1 MLRRGKCLRVGHGYV
16 ISRYKQDLG
25 HSVIRPVL
33 RFGRVSASDFR
44 GVSGALL
51 SGSRRLS
58 PRRTRVLYIKSQTR
72 ADARGLVGAVLVG
85 SITGLALGGVYL
97 LGGLAQSA
105 STHARVARLA
115 EGASGDFS
123 EAAMLSASTR
133 MDPGALAVAKR
144 HDPQLFAAVDQRDR
158 QSAMLAARLEGAGSG
173 LLPGQSGRT
182 GPLMLR
188 ASFGTMFNGAGAG
201 PFQIGNALQSSR
213 ELECLAQAIYYEAR
227 GETPSGQAAVA
238 QVVLNR
244 VRHPAFPKSICGV
257 VFQGAYNRTGCQFS
271 FACDG
276 SMRRARDG
284 GAWSRA
290 RKVATRALAGTMT
303 SEVGSATHFHTVNV
317 SPGWG
322 PRLLRVT
329 QVGMHIFYRF
339 GRRSGGS
346 SLSPTVDDIAP
357 SEIASLT
364 ADGHGPV
371 AYTSLARLEPG
382 ATAPGVGGPIGPVTE
397 PASAP
402 SVPPAKAPTLTP
414 VKSVAPANDKPALEG
429 LKATVGA
436 GSGAAS

>member
-1 MLRRGKCLRVGHGYV
+1 M
-16 ISRYKQDLG
+16 
-25 HSVIRPVL
+25 
-33 RFGRVSASDFR
+33 
-44 GVSGALL
+44 
-51 SGSRRLS
+51 
-58 PRRTRVLYIKSQTR
+58 YIKSQTR

-115 EGASGDFS
+115 EGASGNFS
-123 EAAMLSASTR
+123 DAAMLSASTR

-144 HDPQLFAAVDQRDR
+144 HDPYLFAAVERSGR
-158 QSAMLAARLEGAGSG
+158 QTQQLAARLEGAGSS
-173 LLPGQSGRT
+173 LMPGQSGRT

-188 ASFGTMFNGAGAG
+188 ASFGNAFNVGGST
-201 PFQIGNALQSSR
+201 PFQLGNALESSR
-213 ELECLAQAIYYEAR
+213 ELECLADAVYYEAR

-238 QVVLNR
+238 QVVMNR

-257 VFQGAYNRTGCQFS
+257 VFQGAVNRTGCQFS

-276 SMRRARDG
+276 SMRRARDV
-284 GAWSRA
+284 GAWARA
-290 RKVATRALAGTMT
+290 RKIASRTLAGAMP
-303 SEVGSATHFHTVNV
+303 SEVGSATHFHTINV

-322 PRLLRVT
+322 PRLLRVA

-339 GRRSGGS
+339 GRGGAS
-346 SLSPTVDDIAP
+346 TYAPSRLPSVDDIAP

-364 ADGHGPV
+364 ADGRPPV
-371 AYTSLARLEPG
+371 VYAASALGRLEP
-382 ATAPGVGGPIGPVTE
+382 ASTTAPGMGGPIGAAVTE

-402 SVPPAKAPTLTP
+402 IATAAKTTPASAMSIKAPATAASTKAIP
-414 VKSVAPANDKPALEG
+414 VSSDRAPLEG
-429 LKATVGA
+429 LKTTVGA

>member
-1 MLRRGKCLRVGHGYV
+1 
-16 ISRYKQDLG
+16 
-25 HSVIRPVL
+25 
-33 RFGRVSASDFR
+33 
-44 GVSGALL
+44 
-51 SGSRRLS
+51 
-58 PRRTRVLYIKSQTR
+58 LYIKSQTR

-115 EGASGDFS
+115 EGASGNFS
-123 EAAMLSASTR
+123 DAAMLSASTR

-144 HDPQLFAAVDQRDR
+144 HDPYLFAAVDRSDR
-158 QSAMLAARLEGAGSG
+158 QSQMLAARLDSAGSN
-173 LLPGQSGRT
+173 LLPGQNGRT

-188 ASFGTMFNGAGAG
+188 ASFGSAFNPGLAG
-201 PFQIGNALQSSR
+201 PFQLRNALESSR
-213 ELECLAQAIYYEAR
+213 ELECLADAVYYEAR

-238 QVVLNR
+238 QVVMNR

-257 VFQGAYNRTGCQFS
+257 VFQGAYHRTGCQFS

-276 SMRRARDG
+276 SMRRARDI
-284 GAWSRA
+284 GAWARA
-290 RKVATRALAGTMT
+290 RKIASHALAGTM
-303 SEVGSATHFHTVNV
+303 SNEVGSATHFHTTNV

-322 PRLLRVT
+322 PRLLRVA

-339 GRRSGGS
+339 GRHGASTYAPSR
-346 SLSPTVDDIAP
+346 LPTVDDIAP

-364 ADGHGPV
+364 ADGKPPV
-371 AYTSLARLEPG
+371 VYAASAIGRLEP
-382 ATAPGVGGPIGPVTE
+382 ASAAPGMGGPIGAAVTE

-402 SVPPAKAPTLTP
+402 IATAPKAQSGGLTS
-414 VKSVAPANDKPALEG
+414 VKSMTSDKPVLEG
-429 LKATVGA
+429 LKTTVGA

>member
-1 MLRRGKCLRVGHGYV
+1 
-16 ISRYKQDLG
+16 
-25 HSVIRPVL
+25 
-33 RFGRVSASDFR
+33 
-44 GVSGALL
+44 
-51 SGSRRLS
+51 
-58 PRRTRVLYIKSQTR
+58 LYIKSQTR

-115 EGASGDFS
+115 DGASGSFS
-123 EAAMLSASTR
+123 DAAMVSAATR

-144 HDPQLFAAVDQRDR
+144 HDPYLFAALDQRDR
-158 QSAMLAARLEGAGSG
+158 QSQMLAARLEGAGAAN
-173 LLPGQSGRT
+173 LLPGQSGRS

-188 ASFGTMFNGAGAG
+188 ASFGSGFNVGGPSLLQNG
-201 PFQIGNALQSSR
+201 PFQLGNALESSR
-213 ELECLAQAIYYEAR
+213 ELECLADAVYYEAR

-257 VFQGAYNRTGCQFS
+257 VFQGAYHRTGCQFS

-276 SMRRARDG
+276 SMRRARDL
-284 GAWSRA
+284 GAWARA
-290 RKVATRALAGTMT
+290 RKVASRTLAGTMS
-303 SEVGSATHFHTVNV
+303 SEVGSATHFHTINV

-322 PRLLRVT
+322 PRLLRVA

-339 GRRSGGS
+339 GRHGGAS
-346 SLSPTVDDIAP
+346 SFTPSHLPTVDDIAP

-364 ADGHGPV
+364 ADGKPPV
-371 AYTSLARLEPG
+371 VYAASALGRLEP
-382 ATAPGVGGPIGPVTE
+382 ASTSPGMGGPVGPVTE

-402 SVPPAKAPTLTP
+402 IATAAKTASPTT
-414 VKSVAPANDKPALEG
+414 DKPAAAKAIPVSSDRQPLDG
-429 LKATVGA
+429 LKTTVGA

>member
-1 MLRRGKCLRVGHGYV
+1 M
-16 ISRYKQDLG
+16 
-25 HSVIRPVL
+25 
-33 RFGRVSASDFR
+33 
-44 GVSGALL
+44 
-51 SGSRRLS
+51 
-58 PRRTRVLYIKSQTR
+58 YIKSQTR

-123 EAAMLSASTR
+123 DAAMLSASTR

-144 HDPQLFAAVDQRDR
+144 HDPYLFAALDDQRDR
-158 QSAMLAARLEGAGSG
+158 QSAMLTARLEGAN
-173 LLPGQSGRT
+173 LRPGQTGRT

-188 ASFGTMFNGAGAG
+188 ASFGSAFNPGLAG
-201 PFQIGNALQSSR
+201 PFQLRNALESSR
-213 ELECLAQAIYYEAR
+213 ELECLADAVYYEAR

-238 QVVLNR
+238 QVVMNR

-276 SMRRARDG
+276 SMRRARDI

-290 RKVATRALAGTMT
+290 RKVASRTLAGEV
-303 SEVGSATHFHTVNV
+303 SSAVGSATHFHTINV

-322 PRLLRVT
+322 PRLLRVA

-339 GRRSGGS
+339 GRHGAAS
-346 SLSPTVDDIAP
+346 SFTPSHLPTVDDIAP

-364 ADGHGPV
+364 ADGRPPV
-371 AYTSLARLEPG
+371 VYAASALGRLEP
-382 ATAPGVGGPIGPVTE
+382 ASTAPGMGGPVGAQVTE

-402 SVPPAKAPTLTP
+402 IATAPKTQATP
-414 VKSVAPANDKPALEG
+414 VKALVPTSDRPLDG
-429 LKATVGA
+429 LKTTVGA
-436 GSGAAS
+436 ASGAAS

>member
-1 MLRRGKCLRVGHGYV
+1 M
-16 ISRYKQDLG
+16 
-25 HSVIRPVL
+25 
-33 RFGRVSASDFR
+33 
-44 GVSGALL
+44 
-51 SGSRRLS
+51 
-58 PRRTRVLYIKSQTR
+58 YIKSQTR

-115 EGASGDFS
+115 EGASGNFS
-123 EAAMLSASTR
+123 DAAMLSASTR

-144 HDPQLFAAVDQRDR
+144 HDPYLFAAVERSER
-158 QSAMLAARLEGAGSG
+158 QTQQLAARLDSAGST

-188 ASFGTMFNGAGAG
+188 ASFGSAFNVGGST
-201 PFQIGNALQSSR
+201 PFQLGNALESSR
-213 ELECLAQAIYYEAR
+213 ELECLADAIYYEAR

-238 QVVLNR
+238 QVVMNR

-257 VFQGAYNRTGCQFS
+257 VFQGAVNRTGCQFS

-276 SMRRARDG
+276 SMRRARDV
-284 GAWSRA
+284 GAWARA
-290 RKVATRALAGTMT
+290 RKIASRTLAGAMP
-303 SEVGSATHFHTVNV
+303 SEVGSATHFHTINV

-322 PRLLRVT
+322 PRLLRVA

-339 GRRSGGS
+339 GRGGAS
-346 SLSPTVDDIAP
+346 SYAPSRLPSADDIAP
-357 SEIASLT
+357 SDIASLT
-364 ADGHGPV
+364 ADGRPPV
-371 AYTSLARLEPG
+371 VYAASAVGRVEPASTG
-382 ATAPGVGGPIGPVTE
+382 APGMGGPIGAAVTE

-402 SVPPAKAPTLTP
+402 IATAAKTTPASATSVKAPAPTKAIP
-414 VKSVAPANDKPALEG
+414 VSSDRAPLDG
-429 LKATVGA
+429 LKTTGGA

>member
-1 MLRRGKCLRVGHGYV
+1 M
-16 ISRYKQDLG
+16 
-25 HSVIRPVL
+25 P
-33 RFGRVSASDFR
+33 
-44 GVSGALL
+44 
-51 SGSRRLS
+51 S

-97 LGGLAQSA
+97 MGGLAQSA

-115 EGASGDFS
+115 DGASGSFS
-123 EAAMLSASTR
+123 DAALVSAATR

-144 HDPQLFAAVDQRDR
+144 HDPYLFAAVDDQRDR
-158 QSAMLAARLEGAGSG
+158 QSAQLAARLEGAGQAN
-173 LLPGQSGRT
+173 LRPGESGRS

-188 ASFGTMFNGAGAG
+188 ASFGSAFNPGLGT
-201 PFQIGNALQSSR
+201 PFQLGNALESSR
-213 ELECLAQAIYYEAR
+213 ELECLAQAVYYEAR

-257 VFQGAYNRTGCQFS
+257 VFQGAYHRTGCQFS

-276 SMRRARDG
+276 SMRRARDI
-284 GAWSRA
+284 GAWARA
-290 RKVATRALAGTMT
+290 RKVATRTLAGTLS
-303 SEVGSATHFHTVNV
+303 SEVGSATHFHTINV

-322 PRLLRVT
+322 PRLMRVA

-339 GRRSGGS
+339 GRNSGTS
-346 SLSPTVDDIAP
+346 TYSPSRLPTVDDIAP

-364 ADGHGPV
+364 ADGKPPV
-371 AYTSLARLEPG
+371 AYAASALGRIEP
-382 ATAPGVGGPIGPVTE
+382 ASTAQGVGGPIGPVTE

-402 SVPPAKAPTLTP
+402 ATAPGLTSVKTTG
-414 VKSVAPANDKPALEG
+414 DKPALEG
-429 LKATVGA
+429 LKTTVGA

>member
-1 MLRRGKCLRVGHGYV
+1 M
-16 ISRYKQDLG
+16 
-25 HSVIRPVL
+25 
-33 RFGRVSASDFR
+33 
-44 GVSGALL
+44 
-51 SGSRRLS
+51 
-58 PRRTRVLYIKSQTR
+58 YIKSQTR

-115 EGASGDFS
+115 EGASGNFS
-123 EAAMLSASTR
+123 DAAMLSASTR

-144 HDPQLFAAVDQRDR
+144 HDPYLFAAVERSGR
-158 QSAMLAARLEGAGSG
+158 QTQQLAARLEGAGSS
-173 LLPGQSGRT
+173 LMPGQSGRT

-188 ASFGTMFNGAGAG
+188 ASFGNAFNVGGST
-201 PFQIGNALQSSR
+201 PFQLGNALESSR
-213 ELECLAQAIYYEAR
+213 ELECLADAVYYEAR

-238 QVVLNR
+238 QVVMNR

-257 VFQGAYNRTGCQFS
+257 VFQGAVNRTGCQFS

-276 SMRRARDG
+276 SMRRARDV
-284 GAWSRA
+284 GAWARA
-290 RKVATRALAGTMT
+290 RKIASRTLAGAMP
-303 SEVGSATHFHTVNV
+303 SEVGSATHFHTINV

-322 PRLLRVT
+322 PRLLRVA

-339 GRRSGGS
+339 GRGGAS
-346 SLSPTVDDIAP
+346 TYAPSRLPSVDDIAP

-364 ADGHGPV
+364 ADGRPPV
-371 AYTSLARLEPG
+371 VYAASALGRLEP
-382 ATAPGVGGPIGPVTE
+382 ASTNAPGMGGPIGAAVTE

-402 SVPPAKAPTLTP
+402 IATAAKTTPASAMSIKAPATAASTKAIP
-414 VKSVAPANDKPALEG
+414 VSSDRAPLEG
-429 LKATVGA
+429 LKTTVGA

>member
-1 MLRRGKCLRVGHGYV
+1 M
-16 ISRYKQDLG
+16 
-25 HSVIRPVL
+25 
-33 RFGRVSASDFR
+33 
-44 GVSGALL
+44 
-51 SGSRRLS
+51 
-58 PRRTRVLYIKSQTR
+58 YIKSQTR

-115 EGASGDFS
+115 EGASGNFS
-123 EAAMLSASTR
+123 DAAMLSASTR

-144 HDPQLFAAVDQRDR
+144 HDPYLFAAVERSGR
-158 QSAMLAARLEGAGSG
+158 QTQQLAARLEGAGSS
-173 LLPGQSGRT
+173 LMPGQSGRT

-188 ASFGTMFNGAGAG
+188 ASFGNAFNVAGST
-201 PFQIGNALQSSR
+201 PFQLGNALESSR
-213 ELECLAQAIYYEAR
+213 ELECLADAVYYEAR

-238 QVVLNR
+238 QVVMNR

-276 SMRRARDG
+276 SMRRARDV
-284 GAWSRA
+284 GAWARA
-290 RKVATRALAGTMT
+290 RKVAARTLAGTIQ
-303 SEVGSATHFHTVNV
+303 SEVGSATHFHTINV

-322 PRLLRVT
+322 PRLLRVA

-339 GRRSGGS
+339 GRGGAS
-346 SLSPTVDDIAP
+346 SFAPSRLPSVDDIAP

-364 ADGHGPV
+364 ADGRPPV
-371 AYTSLARLEPG
+371 VYAASALGRLEP
-382 ATAPGVGGPIGPVTE
+382 ASTTAPGMGGPIGAAVTE

-402 SVPPAKAPTLTP
+402 IATAAKTTPASAMSIKAPATATATKAIP
-414 VKSVAPANDKPALEG
+414 VSSDRAPLEG
-429 LKATVGA
+429 LKTTVGA

>member
-1 MLRRGKCLRVGHGYV
+1 M
-16 ISRYKQDLG
+16 
-25 HSVIRPVL
+25 
-33 RFGRVSASDFR
+33 
-44 GVSGALL
+44 
-51 SGSRRLS
+51 
-58 PRRTRVLYIKSQTR
+58 YIKSQTR

-123 EAAMLSASTR
+123 DAAMLSASTR

-144 HDPQLFAAVDQRDR
+144 HDPYLFAAVERGDR
-158 QSAMLAARLEGAGSG
+158 QTQQLAARLEGNSQA
-173 LLPGQSGRT
+173 LLPNQSGRT

-188 ASFGTMFNGAGAG
+188 ASFGSGFNVPGPSLFQG
-201 PFQIGNALQSSR
+201 PFQLGNALESSR
-213 ELECLAQAIYYEAR
+213 ELECLADAVYYEAR

-238 QVVLNR
+238 QVVMNR

-257 VFQGAYNRTGCQFS
+257 VFQGAVNRTGCQFS

-276 SMRRARDG
+276 SMRRARDI
-284 GAWSRA
+284 GAWARA
-290 RKVATRALAGTMT
+290 RKVASRTLAGTMP
-303 SEVGSATHFHTVNV
+303 SEVGSATHFHTINV

-322 PRLLRVT
+322 PRLLRVA

-339 GRRSGGS
+339 GRGGS
-346 SLSPTVDDIAP
+346 SSFAPSRLPTVDDIAP

-364 ADGHGPV
+364 ADGRPPVVYAASAIGRLEQVSTSAPGMGGPV
-371 AYTSLARLEPG
+371 G
-382 ATAPGVGGPIGPVTE
+382 AAVTE

-402 SVPPAKAPTLTP
+402 IATAPKAPATMTPAKASAASAAP
-414 VKSVAPANDKPALEG
+414 VATKVSTDRAPLEG
-429 LKATVGA
+429 LKTTVGA

>member
-1 MLRRGKCLRVGHGYV
+1 
-16 ISRYKQDLG
+16 
-25 HSVIRPVL
+25 
-33 RFGRVSASDFR
+33 
-44 GVSGALL
+44 
-51 SGSRRLS
+51 
-58 PRRTRVLYIKSQTR
+58 LYIKSQTR

-97 LGGLAQSA
+97 MGGLAQSA

-115 EGASGDFS
+115 EGASGNFS
-123 EAAMLSASTR
+123 DAAMLSASTR

-144 HDPQLFAAVDQRDR
+144 HDPYLFAAVEQRDR
-158 QSAMLAARLEGAGSG
+158 QSQMLAARLDTAGSN

-188 ASFGTMFNGAGAG
+188 ASFGSMFNAGVAT
-201 PFQIGNALQSSR
+201 PFQIGNALESSR
-213 ELECLAQAIYYEAR
+213 ELECLADAVYYEAR

-238 QVVLNR
+238 QVVMNR

-276 SMRRARDG
+276 SMRHARDT

-290 RKVATRALAGTMT
+290 RRIASRALAGNM
-303 SEVGSATHFHTVNV
+303 SNEVGAATHFHTTNV

-322 PRLLRVT
+322 PRLLRVA

-339 GRRSGGS
+339 GRPGAS
-346 SLSPTVDDIAP
+346 SFAPSRAPTVDDIAP

-364 ADGHGPV
+364 ADGRSPV
-371 AYTSLARLEPG
+371 VYAASAVGRLEV
-382 ATAPGVGGPIGPVTE
+382 ASNTPGVGGPIGPVSE

-402 SVPPAKAPTLTP
+402 IATAPRSDPDDRVQDRLGQSAPSPNKAIT
-414 VKSVAPANDKPALEG
+414 VSSDRAPLEG
-429 LKATVGA
+429 LKTTVGA

>member
-1 MLRRGKCLRVGHGYV
+1 M
-16 ISRYKQDLG
+16 
-25 HSVIRPVL
+25 
-33 RFGRVSASDFR
+33 
-44 GVSGALL
+44 
-51 SGSRRLS
+51 
-58 PRRTRVLYIKSQTR
+58 YIKSQTR

-123 EAAMLSASTR
+123 DAAMLSASTR

-144 HDPQLFAAVDQRDR
+144 HDPYLFAAVERSDR
-158 QSAMLAARLEGAGSG
+158 QTAQLAARLEGNSQA
-173 LLPGQSGRT
+173 LLPNQSGRT

-188 ASFGTMFNGAGAG
+188 ASFGSGFNVGGPALFQAG
-201 PFQIGNALQSSR
+201 PFQLGNALESSR
-213 ELECLAQAIYYEAR
+213 ELECLADAVYYEAR

-238 QVVLNR
+238 QVVMNR

-276 SMRRARDG
+276 SMRRARDI

-290 RKVATRALAGTMT
+290 RKIATRTLAGQMP
-303 SEVGSATHFHTVNV
+303 SEVGSATHFHTTNV

-322 PRLLRVT
+322 PRLLRVA

-339 GRRSGGS
+339 GRGGAAS
-346 SLSPTVDDIAP
+346 YAPSRLPSADDIAP

-364 ADGHGPV
+364 ADGRPPVVYAASAIGRLEQASSTPGMGGPV
-371 AYTSLARLEPG
+371 G
-382 ATAPGVGGPIGPVTE
+382 AAVTE

-402 SVPPAKAPTLTP
+402 IATAAKTTPASATSTKAPAAPASAKAIP
-414 VKSVAPANDKPALEG
+414 VSSDRAPLEG
-429 LKATVGA
+429 LKTTVGA